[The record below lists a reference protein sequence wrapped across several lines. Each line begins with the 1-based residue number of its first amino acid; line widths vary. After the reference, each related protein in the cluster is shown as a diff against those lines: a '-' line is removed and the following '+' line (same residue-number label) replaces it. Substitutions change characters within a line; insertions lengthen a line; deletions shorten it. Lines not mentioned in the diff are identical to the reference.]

1 MVKKDKKLLIT
12 TYHNIISMLRALDAG
27 IYHTLSDANPDE
39 KKLINKGMQWI
50 LKSVIKSDR
59 CNILHVTSMGQR

>member
-1 MVKKDKKLLIT
+1 
-12 TYHNIISMLRALDAG
+12 MLTALDAG
-27 IYHTLSDANPDE
+27 IYHTLSDANPDK
-39 KKLINKGMQWI
+39 KKLINKGMRWI